1 MMFISMGSAGP
12 WVSLLQST
20 LNRGY
25 NAKLHVDGT
34 FGPLTAEA
42 VKGVQTKLGHNAT
55 GRADENLWNSIMPAV
70 LGVST
75 CTTVPGD
82 TLFSLAE
89 KHKIPPP
96 MLKIANP
103 GISFEPLLPGTQLVI
118 PGGHS
123 VVYEDVPYTSDVLR
137 YNLLGLKARY
147 PFLKF
152 RSIGRSVL
160 DKHIYQIQVGRGRH
174 RVTYNAAHHA
184 NEWITTP
191 MLMKFV
197 ETLCHAAVTGERV
210 AGYSVQNALEKHTYD
225 IIPMVN
231 PDGVDLV
238 TGNIDPESQFYQ
250 FAQRRCKETT
260 TPFPQGWKANAHGVD
275 LNLNYPANW
284 EKAKQIKHAA
294 GYCKPG
300 PHDFVGTR
308 PLSEPES
315 AAMAAFTRRHGMC
328 APDCYRLAAA
338 WHTQGRVIYWK
349 FDRYNP
355 PLSELIGKLFSTLSG
370 YAMEVTPAF
379 SANAGYRDWFI
390 QTFNKPGYTIE
401 AGEGESPLPLSD
413 LSRIYE
419 ENIGIMLLGG
429 LV

>member
-1 MMFISMGSAGP
+1 MFVDMGSHGA

-25 NAKLHVDGT
+25 GAGLFVDGL

-42 VKGVQTKLGHNAT
+42 VKKTQTHLGLNAT
-55 GRADENLWNSIMPAV
+55 GRADQNFWNGIMPAV
-70 LGVST
+70 LGFST
-75 CTTVPGD
+75 YAARPGD

-89 KHKIPPP
+89 RNKIAPPA
-96 MLKIANP
+96 LTAANP
-103 GISFEPLLPGTQLVI
+103 GVMFEPLMPGTQLII
-118 PGGHS
+118 PCDYN

-152 RSIGRSVL
+152 HTIGQSTL
-160 DKHIYQIQVGRGRH
+160 GRNLYHVQMGAGRH

-197 ETLCHAAVTGERV
+197 ETLCHCVMTNERM
-210 AGYSVQNALEKHTYD
+210 AGYSVHNALEKHTYD

-238 TGNIDPESQFYQ
+238 TGNIDPESAFYQ
-250 FAQRRCKETT
+250 FAQKRCKETT
-260 TPFPQGWKANAHGVD
+260 VPFPSGWKANARGVD

-284 EKAKQIKHAA
+284 EKAKQIKCAA
-294 GYCKPG
+294 GYHRPG
-300 PHDFVGTR
+300 PRDFVGSR

-315 AAMAAFTRRHGMC
+315 AAMTAFTRRHGMC

-338 WHTQGRVIYWK
+338 WHTQGREIYWK
-349 FDRYNP
+349 YDRYNP

-370 YAMEVTPAF
+370 YALEVTPAF

-401 AGEGESPLPLSD
+401 AGEGESPLPLSQ
-413 LSRIYE
+413 LERIYE

>member
-1 MMFISMGSAGP
+1 MGSRGP
-12 WVSLLQST
+12 QVSLLQST

-25 NAKLHVDGT
+25 SAGLHVDGI
-34 FGPLTAEA
+34 FGPHTGEA
-42 VKGVQTKLGHNAT
+42 VKNVQTKLGLNAT
-55 GRADENLWNSIMPAV
+55 GRADQHLWDGLMPAV
-70 LGVST
+70 LGLSTYVSMA
-75 CTTVPGD
+75 GD
-82 TLFSLAE
+82 TLLSLAE
-89 KHKIPPP
+89 RNKVSPPEL
-96 MLKIANP
+96 MAANP
-103 GISFEPLLPGTQLVI
+103 GVVFDPLEPGTQLVI
-118 PGGHS
+118 PGAYS
-123 VVYEDVPYTSDVLR
+123 VVYEDVPYTYDVLR

-152 RSIGRSVL
+152 RTIGQSTLGRN
-160 DKHIYQIQVGRGRH
+160 IYHVQMGKGRH

-197 ETLCHAAVTGERV
+197 EDLCRAVVTNERL

-238 TGNIDPESQFYQ
+238 TGNIDPESAFYQ
-250 FAQRRCKETT
+250 FAQKRCRDTT
-260 TPFPQGWKANAHGVD
+260 VPFPSGWKANARGVD

-284 EKAKQIKHAA
+284 EKAKQIKYAA
-294 GYCKPG
+294 GYQRPG
-300 PHDFVGTR
+300 PRDFVGPR
-308 PLSEPES
+308 PLSEPET
-315 AAMAAFTRRHGMC
+315 AAMTAFTRRHGMC

-338 WHTQGRVIYWK
+338 WHTQGREIYWK
-349 FDRYNP
+349 YDRYNP
-355 PLSELIGKLFSTLSG
+355 PLSELIGRLFSTLSG
-370 YAMEVTPAF
+370 YALEVTPAF

-401 AGEGESPLPLSD
+401 AGEGESPLELSQ
-413 LSRIYE
+413 LERIYG